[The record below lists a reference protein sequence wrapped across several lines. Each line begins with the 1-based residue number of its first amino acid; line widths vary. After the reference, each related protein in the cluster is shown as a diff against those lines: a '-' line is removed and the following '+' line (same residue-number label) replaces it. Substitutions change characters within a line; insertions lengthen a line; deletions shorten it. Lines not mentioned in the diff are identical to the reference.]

1 MRAAVLRTYNEDLSL
16 ETVADPACEADGVV
30 LRVLACGICRSDWH
44 GWTGEHPRVK
54 PGQIPG
60 HEYCGEVVETG
71 PQSPWKVGDRVV
83 APFLLACGA
92 CPACQSGHSNTCGR
106 QRLPGFAEPG
116 AFAEL
121 ISVPFAHNLARLP
134 DSLTPVV
141 AAGLGCRVTTVWHAL
156 TDRAALQAGEWLA
169 VHGTGGIGLSALLLG
184 CAMGARVIVV
194 DVVPE
199 KLTHA
204 LTLGA
209 EAAIDARDGDA
220 AQRIVEMTG
229 GGAHLSIEALGIAA
243 TTNASIECL
252 RPLGRHVQIG
262 MPVGHTARMEINMNA
277 VYMKNLAL
285 FGTRGMPS
293 WRYPSLLS
301 LIEAGRVDFT
311 PLVAREVTLS
321 GASAELRAFNG
332 PTAPGVAVITGFS
345 A

>member
-1 MRAAVLRTYNEDLSL
+1 VEAGPLS
-16 ETVADPACEADGVV
+16 T
-30 LRVLACGICRSDWH
+30 
-44 GWTGEHPRVK
+44 
-54 PGQIPG
+54 
-60 HEYCGEVVETG
+60 
-71 PQSPWKVGDRVV
+71 WKAGDRVV
-83 APFLLACGA
+83 APFLLSCGA
-92 CPACQSGHSNTCGR
+92 CPDCQSGHSNTCGR
-106 QRLPGFAEPG
+106 QRLPGFTEPG
-116 AFAEL
+116 AFAEH

-184 CAMGARVIVV
+184 RALGARVIVV

-199 KLTHA
+199 KLAHA
-204 LTLGA
+204 LSLGA

-220 AQRIVEMTG
+220 AQRIVELTG

-301 LIEAGRVDFT
+301 LIEAGRVDFA
-311 PLVAREVTLS
+311 PLIARHVALS

-332 PTAPGVAVITGFS
+332 PTAPGVAVITDFS

>member
-16 ETVADPACEADGVV
+16 ETVADPVCEADGVV
-30 LRVLACGICRSDWH
+30 LRV
-44 GWTGEHPRVK
+44 
-54 PGQIPG
+54 
-60 HEYCGEVVETG
+60 
-71 PQSPWKVGDRVV
+71 
-83 APFLLACGA
+83 LACGA

-106 QRLPGFAEPG
+106 QRLPGFTEPG

-184 CAMGARVIVV
+184 CALGARVIVV

-204 LTLGA
+204 LTLGT

-332 PTAPGVAVITGFS
+332 PTAPGVAVITDFS